1 MALFAFMFHFYVST
15 YWLSRLLKAE
25 TYDFY
30 VSFLVSMFHSKKH
43 WGKKTKTLWKRFKNT
58 VGAIQKHWGSDNA
71 LPQRFE
77 KWNMKLK
84 MKHPSLMFHFSKWL
98 IFNCFITKKWNMK
111 GKTKVLKTHRN
122 LHYYTSYYRFKILTT
137 DVMTSRVN
145 LFLTAYLTML
155 IFHQARAL

>member
-1 MALFAFMFHFYVST
+1 MFQNALNRHLVLRIFYLLHFLLSCFIFYVST
-15 YWLSRLLKAE
+15 YWLSTLLKAE

-43 WGKKTKTLWKRFKNT
+43 WGRKTKTLWKRFKNT

-84 MKHPSLMFHFSKWL
+84 MKHPSQMFHFSKWL
-98 IFNCFITKKWNMK
+98 IFNCF
-111 GKTKVLKTHRN
+111 KTKNETWKVKQKFWKR
-122 LHYYTSYYRFKILTT
+122 IE
-137 DVMTSRVN
+137 
-145 LFLTAYLTML
+145 
-155 IFHQARAL
+155 IFITIHHTIGSKSWQQM